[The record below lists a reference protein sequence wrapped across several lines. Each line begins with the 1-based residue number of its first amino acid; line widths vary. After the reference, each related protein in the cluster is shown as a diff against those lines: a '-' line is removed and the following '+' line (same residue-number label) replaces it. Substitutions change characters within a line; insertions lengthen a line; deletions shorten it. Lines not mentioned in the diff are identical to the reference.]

1 MSETKVWTTTVQEDP
16 ENPDEL
22 MIVFPDELMEQVG
35 WKVGDTINWDM
46 QPDGT
51 AVLTKKAA

>member
-1 MSETKVWTTTVQEDP
+1 MSKVWTTTVQEDP
-16 ENPDEL
+16 DNPDEL

-35 WKVGDTINWDM
+35 WKPGDTINWDM
-46 QPDGT
+46 RDDGT